1 MSSSGVVNVINEAF
15 IFFIVKIDDRMQAVL
30 SSLFQINEN
39 PAFII
44 LTHSARGTSVVKIIQ
59 GLHSLDEFFTQ
70 LIEIQLT
77 FSDAKTA
84 KFKFSKLIKI
94 FILSF
99 KKKNSQNN
107 FVPTEKELLLQEQE
121 KAFRDSLAQ
130 DQEKERLRK
139 IEESQKQK
147 DEQIIHR
154 SLEQQRKIREEKI
167 KNLPSEPQPNEPEIT
182 TLAIR
187 LLDGSKVQRKFRRK
201 ETLQAVYDYCDSTF
215 PLDQE
220 IKPYVLTTN
229 FPRQSFSNKSLTIE
243 EAKLFPQSSL
253 FLSDIEN

>member
-99 KKKNSQNN
+99 KKKTVKIIL
-107 FVPTEKELLLQEQE
+107 FL
-121 KAFRDSLAQ
+121 
-130 DQEKERLRK
+130 LRK
-139 IEESQKQK
+139 NYYFKNK
-147 DEQIIHR
+147 KKL
-154 SLEQQRKIREEKI
+154 LETLLHKI
-167 KNLPSEPQPNEPEIT
+167 KKKNDLE
-182 TLAIR
+182 
-187 LLDGSKVQRKFRRK
+187 K
-201 ETLQAVYDYCDSTF
+201 
-215 PLDQE
+215 
-220 IKPYVLTTN
+220 
-229 FPRQSFSNKSLTIE
+229 
-243 EAKLFPQSSL
+243 
-253 FLSDIEN
+253 